1 MKSDHRH
8 ELKTNELADWL
19 ADFPEWARQ
28 NRTNLTVAGAVIVV
42 AILVYAWTY
51 YRGSVVSVHNQ
62 ERLTHLISQVPEQM
76 NAVMRAASQGTDQ
89 SYTLMSV
96 AQDLQDF
103 ADGLSNDEMAALTMI
118 KRGEALRA
126 ELHLRLND
134 ASRDDLAA
142 QIAKAQASY
151 QQALDRKPSNP
162 TLAAAAQFGL
172 GLCEEEL
179 GNFDKASEIYLAMT
193 QKPEYA
199 GTVAQA
205 AAEYRLKIMDDFKT
219 AVAFKPAPATPQ
231 ATAPTIQIPGSE
243 ASTLTLTPPT
253 TETFIGPVAPT
264 TPAPE
269 ASQTPAPTPEA
280 APAPTETPAPV
291 PATPP
296 TAGDANQPAGG

>member
-19 ADFPEWARQ
+19 ANFPEWARQ
-28 NRTNLTVAGAVIVV
+28 NRTNLIAAGAVVVV
-42 AILVYAWTY
+42 ALLVYVVSY
-51 YRGSVVSVHNQ
+51 YRSSVVSVRNQ
-62 ERLTHLISQVPEQM
+62 DRLTRLVSQVPEQM
-76 NAVMRAASQGTDQ
+76 NAVMRAAAQGTDQ
-89 SYTLMSV
+89 SYTLMPV

-103 ADGLSNDEMAALTMI
+103 ADGLSNDDMAALALI
-118 KRGEALRA
+118 KRGETLRA
-126 ELHLRLND
+126 ELHLRQND
-134 ASRDDLAA
+134 VAKDDLAA

-162 TLAAAAQFGL
+162 ALAAAAQFGL

-179 GNFDKASEIYLAMT
+179 GAFDKAAEIYRTTA

-219 AVAFKPAPATPQ
+219 QMAFKAAPAQPQ
-231 ATAPTIQIPGSE
+231 ATAPTIQIPGSA
-243 ASTLTLTPPT
+243 ASDPT
-253 TETFIGPVAPT
+253 VIPATAEPIIGPVP
-264 TPAPE
+264 P
-269 ASQTPAPTPEA
+269 A
-280 APAPTETPAPV
+280 APAPSPEAVPAPAQT

-296 TAGDANQPAGG
+296 AAGDANKPAGG